1 MATESTEAAR
11 LLAEGEPATDLIE
24 ALDELLATT
33 RRERTPLDQFYAE
46 LGRIHGEVRHRL
58 GLPIPT
64 QLLGSIEVPQSLDL
78 IDDGSPEE
86 DAYDIWCVV
95 RTLAENKPR
104 GRTLSNEEFWAEFED
119 EIEEYETASRLESA
133 GG

>member
-46 LGRIHGEVRHRL
+46 LDRIHEEIRRRL
-58 GLPIPT
+58 GLPIPA
-64 QLLGSIEVPQSLDL
+64 QPLDSIDVLQSPDL

-86 DAYDIWCVV
+86 DAYDVWCVV
-95 RTLAENKPR
+95 RALAENKPR
-104 GRTLSNEEFWAEFED
+104 SRTLSNEEFWAEFED
-119 EIEEYETASRLESA
+119 EIEEYEAASRLESA

>member
-46 LGRIHGEVRHRL
+46 LDRIHVEVRRRL

-64 QLLGSIEVPQSLDL
+64 QLLGNIDVPQSPDL

-86 DAYDIWCVV
+86 DAYDVWCVV

-119 EIEEYETASRLESA
+119 EIEEYEAASCLESA